1 MKRTLS
7 LLTLFG
13 LLLAVSCFEPP
24 QFSEIPL
31 IEFENVRTRVTPDPQ
46 VADSLIITVS
56 FRDGDGDL
64 GRDGQSENDP
74 PFNQKWY
81 YLLNPIASCEE
92 TVTPPCKKVS
102 FIDEGN
108 LANYVKYSMRR
119 TNPNYDTLPAYVK
132 PYFCENYQVLKE
144 NGNGPT
150 IDTIYFQ
157 YNPREYTFFCDL
169 YFIEAGVAKRFD
181 WYIGGECPAPWGSGF
196 NGFFNILAAGGDP
209 DLGLPLEGT
218 ITYKVASTSIATA
231 LPNKVLQLRI
241 RIMDRA
247 GNYSNEVTSNNFTLD

>member
-24 QFSEIPL
+24 QFSEIPR
-31 IEFENVRTRVTPDPQ
+31 IEFENVRTRITPDSQ
-46 VADSLIITVS
+46 VADSLIVTVN

-102 FIDEGN
+102 FIDNGN
-108 LANYVKYSMRR
+108 LTNYVKYSMRR
-119 TNPNYDTLPAYVK
+119 TNPNYDTLPAYAK
-132 PYFCENYQVLKE
+132 PYSCDNYQILKTE
-144 NGNGPT
+144 SGQV

-157 YNPREYTFFCDL
+157 YNPREFTYFCDL
-169 YFIEAGVAKRFD
+169 YTIEGGVPKKFD
-181 WYIGGECPAPWGSGF
+181 WYIGGSCPLPGGGLYGRF
-196 NGFFNILAAGGDP
+196 DILAKDGDP
-209 DLGLPLEGT
+209 NTGLPLEGS
-218 ITYKVASTSIATA
+218 ITFRIASTSIAGV
-231 LPNKVLQLRI
+231 LQNKVLQLRI
-241 RIMDRA
+241 RIVDRA
-247 GNYSNEVTSNNFTLD
+247 GHYSNEVTSNNFTFD